1 MENGRIFRMIDKIAW
16 LYIKDG
22 QILTTRSKGK
32 DAFYF
37 PGGKREGIETDL
49 ETLTREIKAELS
61 VDIRPDT
68 TKPYGV
74 FEAQAHGKAEGVVVR
89 MTCYTADFLGD
100 LKPDNEITEM
110 GWITSKDT
118 ESVSPVD
125 KLILADL
132 KGKNILR

>member
-1 MENGRIFRMIDKIAW
+1 MIDKIAW

-74 FEAQAHGKAEGVVVR
+74 FEAQAHGKAEGSV
-89 MTCYTADFLGD
+89 AGALGI
-100 LKPDNEITEM
+100 LLTVPIVAFISARLMARGKR
-110 GWITSKDT
+110 
-118 ESVSPVD
+118 VS
-125 KLILADL
+125 
-132 KGKNILR
+132 

>member
-74 FEAQAHGKAEGVVVR
+74 FEAQAHGKAEGG
-89 MTCYTADFLGD
+89 YTADFLGD

-118 ESVSPVD
+118 DSVSPVD

-132 KGKNILR
+132 KGKNIIR